1 MNKRIDRVEQYLEE
15 AQRFRTVIEKLC
27 NVQDT
32 VILVVMGLEDGES
45 HVFEFNSSDKSTD
58 PEDAVCVETTN
69 VPLSVSFDLLE
80 QVLKNGN
87 YNWFEIVEYIEKECN
102 VQEVQQSA
110 IENTLTFFT
119 YTTVEFTAQR
129 IANNI

>member
-1 MNKRIDRVEQYLEE
+1 M
-15 AQRFRTVIEKLC
+15 
-27 NVQDT
+27 QDT
-32 VILVVMGLEDGES
+32 AILVLMGLEDGES

>member
-1 MNKRIDRVEQYLEE
+1 M
-15 AQRFRTVIEKLC
+15 
-27 NVQDT
+27 QDT
-32 VILVVMGLEDGES
+32 AILVLMGLEDGES

-87 YNWFEIVEYIEKECN
+87 YNWFEIVEYVEKN
-102 VQEVQQSA
+102 VMYKKFS
-110 IENTLTFFT
+110 NLL
-119 YTTVEFTAQR
+119 
-129 IANNI
+129 